1 MTLLFAI
8 DLNMEEVIVSNSQ
21 KGSNKINFIKRIKR
35 KENELFFNAVSTLTS
50 ISKASDF
57 DISIFKECGKNLILM
72 FDGVDEVTD
81 YKELVKSQ
89 IKSLLENFK
98 LKKILITTRNSLK
111 EELEDYFETISFNLN
126 SFDTEDQINFL
137 IKSN

>member
-8 DLNMEEVIVSNSQ
+8 DLNTEEVIVSNSQ

-57 DISIFKECGKNLILM
+57 DISIFKAMDKVCQMI
-72 FDGVDEVTD
+72 
-81 YKELVKSQ
+81 Y
-89 IKSLLENFK
+89 IKHK
-98 LKKILITTRNSLK
+98 
-111 EELEDYFETISFNLN
+111 
-126 SFDTEDQINFL
+126 
-137 IKSN
+137 